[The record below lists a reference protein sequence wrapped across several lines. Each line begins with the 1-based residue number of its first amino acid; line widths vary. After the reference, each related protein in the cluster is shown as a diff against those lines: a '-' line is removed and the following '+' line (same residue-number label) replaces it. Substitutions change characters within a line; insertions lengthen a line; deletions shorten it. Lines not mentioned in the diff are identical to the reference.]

1 MRELFSKTKK
11 ESKINVLEVEM
22 DKVRSGKYIWRC

>member
-1 MRELFSKTKK
+1 MRELFLKTKK

-22 DKVRSGKYIWRC
+22 DKVRSGSYIWRC